1 MSRSA
6 EGRNP
11 LPGCEAAHL
20 GDARAGPHFFFFGM
34 GGVET
39 GLCHIPNHMTLK
51 ESILQ
56 PLTTNLTL
64 APDASIDLHMHTNY
78 SDGRW
83 SPEQLIDFLVS
94 EGYALVSITDHDRV
108 DTVASIQELAAQQNL
123 PVLAGVEMSTQWHDK
138 MGHVL
143 CYGFDPQ
150 QNSLLEITEMV
161 VKRQLENTYEVN
173 EELRRKG
180 YEFPRQEV
188 VLAENDG
195 KLRRPADNGRLLRE
209 HGYASDWQTAL
220 RIIRE
225 AGFQSIMADMAT
237 TVDAAHRSGAVCL
250 IAHPGRNER
259 NFTFFDIALLDE
271 VRAEVPLDGIEVY
284 HPYNGPE
291 MVKAYLEYVRK
302 HNLLL
307 STGSDSHSHPGRMP
321 IKHPAEISR
330 DLLERVGI
338 QVG

>member
-1 MSRSA
+1 
-6 EGRNP
+6 
-11 LPGCEAAHL
+11 LHL
-20 GDARAGPHFFFFGM
+20 
-34 GGVET
+34 
-39 GLCHIPNHMTLK
+39 
-51 ESILQ
+51 
-56 PLTTNLTL
+56 LTTNLTL

-83 SPEQLIDFLVS
+83 PAQQLVDFLVN
-94 EGYALVSITDHDRV
+94 EGYALVSVTDHDRV
-108 DTVASIQELAAQQNL
+108 DTVARIQELATQQNL
-123 PVLAGVEMSTQWHDK
+123 PVLAGVEMSTEWHGK

-150 QNSLLEITEMV
+150 QNYLLEITEMV
-161 VKRQLENTYEVN
+161 VRRQLENTHEVN

-180 YEFPRQEV
+180 YEFPRQEE
-188 VLAENDG
+188 VLAENG
-195 KLRRPADNGRLLRE
+195 GQLRRPADNGRLLRE

-220 RIIRE
+220 RIIHE
-225 AGFQSIMADMAT
+225 AGFHSIMADMAM

-259 NFTFFDIALLDE
+259 GFTFYDIALLDE

-284 HPYNGPE
+284 HPYHKPE
-291 MVKAYLEYVRK
+291 MVKVYLEYVRK

-307 STGSDSHSHPGRMP
+307 STGSDSHCIPNRMP
-321 IKHPAEISR
+321 IKYRAEISR